1 MNSQQRIAACRY
13 AAAYDGLSTS
23 LEQAQQNAA
32 QLDRAAQI
40 LAGVDAQMQNP
51 RISSVHKKLVLQEAL
66 KDFPV
71 ASAFIAV
78 LINAKRY
85 NLLHEICKRVH
96 TLLDDRQGISRAIV
110 TSARVLSQAQQA
122 AALNALSARYGKTV
136 KAQFK
141 TDPSLLGGLKL
152 ECQGELID
160 GSVQTRLA
168 KLQEDLKG

>member
-40 LAGVDAQMQNP
+40 LSGVDAQMQNP
-51 RISSVHKKLVLQEAL
+51 RISSVYKKLVLQEAL

-122 AALNALSARYGKTV
+122 AAVNALSARYGKTV

>member
-32 QLDRAAQI
+32 QLDKAAQI
-40 LAGVDAQMQNP
+40 LSGVDAQMQNP

>member
-32 QLDRAAQI
+32 QLDKAAQI
-40 LAGVDAQMQNP
+40 LSGVDAQMQNP

-122 AALNALSARYGKTV
+122 AAVNALSARYGKTV

-160 GSVQTRLA
+160 GSVQSRLA
-168 KLQEDLKG
+168 KLQENLKG

>member
-40 LAGVDAQMQNP
+40 LSGVDAQMQNP
-51 RISSVHKKLVLQEAL
+51 RISSVYKKLVLQEAL

>member
-40 LAGVDAQMQNP
+40 LSGVDAQMQNP

-122 AALNALSARYGKTV
+122 AAVNALSARYGKTV

>member
-40 LAGVDAQMQNP
+40 LSGVDAQMQNP
-51 RISSVHKKLVLQEAL
+51 RISSVYKKLVLQEAL

-110 TSARVLSQAQQA
+110 TSARVLSQAQQDA
-122 AALNALSARYGKTV
+122 AVNALSARYGKTV

>member
-85 NLLHEICKRVH
+85 NLLHEICKHVH

>member
-40 LAGVDAQMQNP
+40 LSGVDAQMQNP
-51 RISSVHKKLVLQEAL
+51 RISSVYKKLVLQEAL

-122 AALNALSARYGKTV
+122 AAVNALSARYGKTV

-152 ECQGELID
+152 ECQGEMID

>member
-51 RISSVHKKLVLQEAL
+51 RISSVYKKLVLQEAL

-122 AALNALSARYGKTV
+122 AAVNALSARYGKTV

-152 ECQGELID
+152 ECQGEMID

-168 KLQEDLKG
+168 KLQEDFKG

>member
-40 LAGVDAQMQNP
+40 LSGVDAQMQNP
-51 RISSVHKKLVLQEAL
+51 RISSVYKKLVLQEAL

-110 TSARVLSQAQQA
+110 PSARVLSQAQQA
-122 AALNALSARYGKTV
+122 AAVNALSARYGKTV

>member
-40 LAGVDAQMQNP
+40 LSGVDVLMQNP

-122 AALNALSARYGKTV
+122 AAVNALSARYGKTV

-152 ECQGELID
+152 ECQGEMID

>member
-40 LAGVDAQMQNP
+40 LSGVDAQMQNP

>member
-51 RISSVHKKLVLQEAL
+51 RISSVYKKLVLQEAL

-110 TSARVLSQAQQA
+110 TSARVLS
-122 AALNALSARYGKTV
+122 R
-136 KAQFK
+136 
-141 TDPSLLGGLKL
+141 
-152 ECQGELID
+152 
-160 GSVQTRLA
+160 
-168 KLQEDLKG
+168 

>member
-51 RISSVHKKLVLQEAL
+51 RISSVYKKLVLQEAL

-122 AALNALSARYGKTV
+122 AAVNALSARYGKTV

>member
-40 LAGVDAQMQNP
+40 LSGVDAQMQNP

-160 GSVQTRLA
+160 GSVQSRLA
-168 KLQEDLKG
+168 KLQENLKG

>member
-40 LAGVDAQMQNP
+40 LSGVDVQMQNP

>member
-40 LAGVDAQMQNP
+40 LSGVDAQMPNP

-110 TSARVLSQAQQA
+110 TSARVLSQAQQDA
-122 AALNALSARYGKTV
+122 AVNALSARYGKTV

>member
-51 RISSVHKKLVLQEAL
+51 RISSVYKKLVLQEAL

-122 AALNALSARYGKTV
+122 AAVNALSARYGKTV

-152 ECQGELID
+152 ECQGEMID

>member
-32 QLDRAAQI
+32 QLDKAAQI
-40 LAGVDAQMQNP
+40 LSGVDAQMQNP

-122 AALNALSARYGKTV
+122 AAVNALSARYGKTV

>member
-40 LAGVDAQMQNP
+40 LSGVDVLMQNP
-51 RISSVHKKLVLQEAL
+51 RISSVYKKLVLQEAL

-122 AALNALSARYGKTV
+122 AAVNALSARYGKTV

-152 ECQGELID
+152 ECQGEMID

>member
-40 LAGVDAQMQNP
+40 LSGVDVLMQNP

>member
-1 MNSQQRIAACRY
+1 M
-13 AAAYDGLSTS
+13 
-23 LEQAQQNAA
+23 
-32 QLDRAAQI
+32 
-40 LAGVDAQMQNP
+40 
-51 RISSVHKKLVLQEAL
+51 LQEAL

-160 GSVQTRLA
+160 GSVQSRLA
-168 KLQEDLKG
+168 KLQENLKG

>member
-51 RISSVHKKLVLQEAL
+51 RISSVYKKLVLQEAL